1 MISTNFRIITNE
13 FQLDEAK
20 KELDKFYSENGY
32 VEVEARTAKTRTQ
45 KQNRALHVWCRHL
58 AETLREKDIDTKT
71 FFKSGFEV
79 PFTPEIVK
87 DNIWKPVQRAVTD
100 KEKSS
105 GRWPRNERMIRES
118 NFENEGSGVWN
129 KRAKNRIQLR
139 KRGVAVSKPIA
150 AIEYSFE

>member
-105 GRWPRNERMIRES
+105 KLSRSEVSGIFDIINRLLSDKGIHVPWPE
-118 NFENEGSGVWN
+118 
-129 KRAKNRIQLR
+129 KK
-139 KRGVAVSKPIA
+139 
-150 AIEYSFE
+150 

>member
-105 GRWPRNERMIRES
+105 KLSRSEVSGIFEIINKLLSERGIHVPWPSRNE
-118 NFENEGSGVWN
+118 
-129 KRAKNRIQLR
+129 
-139 KRGVAVSKPIA
+139 
-150 AIEYSFE
+150 

>member
-105 GRWPRNERMIRES
+105 KLSRSEVSGIFDIINKLLSDKGIHVPWPE
-118 NFENEGSGVWN
+118 
-129 KRAKNRIQLR
+129 KK
-139 KRGVAVSKPIA
+139 
-150 AIEYSFE
+150 